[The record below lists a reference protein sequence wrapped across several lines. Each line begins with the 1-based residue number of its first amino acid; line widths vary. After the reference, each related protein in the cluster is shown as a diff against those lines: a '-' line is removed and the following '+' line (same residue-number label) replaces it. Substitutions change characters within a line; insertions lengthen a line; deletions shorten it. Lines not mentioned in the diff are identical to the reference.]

1 MRTVDASLRGLA
13 LTGEVDYS
21 PEEGPSYACGGVP
34 EYWAAE
40 ILSVEIEDM
49 EEFSEWDITLED
61 AIVAWEDAIL
71 AALFDA
77 Y

>member
-1 MRTVDASLRGLA
+1 MRSVAISFRGLA
-13 LTGEVDYS
+13 IEGTVDYS

-34 EYWAAE
+34 ELWDTDIE
-40 ILSVEIEDM
+40 SVEIEDM
-49 EEFSEWDITLED
+49 EEFSEWEITLED

-71 AALFDA
+71 AALCDA